1 MADVTGV
8 MVVNQN
14 TEFITADAVQFSVT
28 GENFLENMY
37 GIRNILI
44 PTVMSEFIIVVFQI
58 VQIKCKQQKVCQ
70 FFPLDGILVVSIPVV
85 AAGQKILFRKFAVES
100 CASACIDF
108 LQRYERGVAGKGYDK
123 QQHGDASGRSDFL

>member
-1 MADVTGV
+1 MDFSGGGVVNGLLFSQTGDQMADVASV

-37 GIRNILI
+37 GIRYILI
-44 PTVMSEFIIVVFQI
+44 STVMSEFIIVVFQI
-58 VQIKCKQQKVCQ
+58 VQIKCKQQKICQ

-85 AAGQKILFRKFAVES
+85 AAGQKIFFFIQTKIKSKPL
-100 CASACIDF
+100 
-108 LQRYERGVAGKGYDK
+108 
-123 QQHGDASGRSDFL
+123 

>member
-1 MADVTGV
+1 MDVSGGGVVNGLLFSQTGDQMADVASV

-85 AAGQKILFRKFAVES
+85 AAGQKIFFCKFAVES
-100 CASACIDF
+100 CAAACIDF
-108 LQRYERGVAGKGYDK
+108 L
-123 QQHGDASGRSDFL
+123 